1 MKSKTKKGETYKKSI
16 IKVRKYSIII
26 THYSDGTCNMNRE
39 VENFS
44 ALELLGVLEKT
55 QLDIMEQI
63 GVKIKPDITTRKAI
77 IDKKKD

>member
-1 MKSKTKKGETYKKSI
+1 
-16 IKVRKYSIII
+16 
-26 THYSDGTCNMNRE
+26 MNRE